1 MTRDDE
7 RDDAGP
13 GWFDS
18 SWELKQGL
26 SVIEA
31 TDAQAEL
38 DAWMDEMMA
47 RPAGDCLMPPT

>member
-1 MTRDDE
+1 MTGDDE

-26 SVIEA
+26 SVIET
-31 TDAQAEL
+31 TDVQAEL
-38 DAWMDEMMA
+38 DAWMEEMMA
-47 RPAGDCLMPPT
+47 GSVLMPPV